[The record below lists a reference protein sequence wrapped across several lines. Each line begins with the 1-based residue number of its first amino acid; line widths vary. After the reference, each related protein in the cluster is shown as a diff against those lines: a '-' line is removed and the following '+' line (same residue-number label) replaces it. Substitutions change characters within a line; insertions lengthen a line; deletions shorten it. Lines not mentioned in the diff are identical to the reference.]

1 MAYTDA
7 GQGISV
13 DVGECRC
20 PGTPHASDEVLLAPK
35 LTVPMGAAA
44 MAALGGQTT
53 VAGNQAVLTEVW
65 FSPPPLGGII
75 AWSFVEKAKG
85 DDGEPTTRTVPLT
98 PDNIARLLPWSQGGY
113 EIASKIDEL
122 YGPELFRPLAPRL
135 PESLPTGPTVVET
148 SASSMNGSKP
158 AKHSKSSSLSDMEAG
173 KPFEVPVP

>member
-1 MAYTDA
+1 MAYSDA

-13 DVGECRC
+13 DVGACRC
-20 PGTPHASDEVLLAPK
+20 PGKPHTSDEVLLAPK

-75 AWSFVEKAKG
+75 AWSFVEKNG
-85 DDGEPTTRTVPLT
+85 DDIERIPIT
-98 PDNIARLLPWSQGGY
+98 PENIARLLPWGDGGY

-122 YGPELFRPLAPRL
+122 YGPELFRPLAPRP
-135 PESLPTGPTVVET
+135 PEPSPTGPMVVET
-148 SASSMNGSKP
+148 SASSTNGSKP
-158 AKHSKSSSLSDMEAG
+158 AKPSRPSSLSDTEVG
-173 KPFEVPVP
+173 KPSEVPVP